1 MATEHITQKP
11 GDTIDSWCGKCKRI
25 LAHTIEALVQ
35 DKPARVSCNTC
46 RAQHSYKPAAPKST
60 PQTAARGASSSRSAK
75 AGTNRYQAL
84 VKDGAKAI
92 TYSTAERYQQGDVVQ
107 HATFG
112 RGAVTAIKEGSKIEV
127 LFQTGTK
134 TLIHGR

>member
-1 MATEHITQKP
+1 MATEHITKKL

-25 LAHTIEALVQ
+25 LAHTIEALVH
-35 DKPARVSCNTC
+35 DKPARVTCNTC
-46 RAQHSYKPAAPKST
+46 KAQHSYKPDSPKST
-60 PQTAARGASSSRSAK
+60 STRSGSSSRTAK

-84 VKDGAKAI
+84 LKDSAKVM
-92 TYSTAERYQQGDVVQ
+92 TYSTADKYQQGDVVE

-112 RGAVTAIKEGSKIEV
+112 RGAVTAIKDGSKIEV

>member
-1 MATEHITQKP
+1 MPIEQTTKKL
-11 GDTIDSWCGKCKRI
+11 GDTIDSWCGKCKRV
-25 LAHTIEALVQ
+25 LAHTIEALVEN
-35 DKPARVSCNTC
+35 KPARVSCNTC
-46 RAQHSYKPAAPKST
+46 KAQHTYKPESPKST
-60 PQTAARGASSSRSAK
+60 SRSASSPRPAR

-84 VKDGAKAI
+84 LKDGATKA
-92 TYSTAERYQQGDVVQ
+92 TAYSTAERYQQGDVVE

-112 RGAVTAIKEGSKIEV
+112 RGAVTAIKDGSKIEV